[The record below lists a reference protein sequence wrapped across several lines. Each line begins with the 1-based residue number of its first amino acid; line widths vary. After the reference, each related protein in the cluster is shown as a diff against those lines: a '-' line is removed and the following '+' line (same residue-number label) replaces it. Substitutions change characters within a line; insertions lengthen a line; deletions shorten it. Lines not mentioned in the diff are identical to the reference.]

1 MNCFYCGEDSH
12 SVAQCVNP
20 GILNLYERLTEIH
33 LETRLTRVSALNQ
46 RQFTSVIQNMT
57 FNDIISIAIKYTN
70 ASYPNSVIIT
80 DDYYTESLW
89 YHFENKYLRYMNNVI
104 TDLADNAN
112 VYFINGPN
120 ANNVPDYNGPYYNG
134 PNSNIINANIINR
147 NNNINSPIIQRQ
159 RHLRLRNDNSR
170 KKYNFITTIETEK
183 YNEAQEEECPIC
195 LDDVKCIK
203 IVKLNCD
210 HKFCVSCV
218 IKSIKTNRKQNY
230 ECALCRCK
238 AETVRVYNA
247 DVYDLVKQL

>member
-1 MNCFYCGEDSH
+1 MNCFYCGEDTH

-46 RQFTSVIQNMT
+46 QQFTSVIQNMM
-57 FNDIISIAIKYTN
+57 FNDIISVAIKYTN

-89 YHFENKYLRYMNNVI
+89 YHFENKYLSYMNRVI

-112 VYFINGPN
+112 VYFINGPII
-120 ANNVPDYNGPYYNG
+120 NNR
-134 PNSNIINANIINR
+134 PNSNIINR

-159 RHLRLRNDNSR
+159 RHLRLRNGNSR

-183 YNEAQEEECPIC
+183 YNEHQEEECPIC

-203 IVKLNCD
+203 IVKLNCS

-218 IKSIKTNRKQNY
+218 IKSIKSNRKHNY

-238 AETVRVYNA
+238 AESVRVYNA
-247 DVYDLVKQL
+247 DVYDLVRQL